1 LDAAEKFKERK
12 MTKKFFAGMS
22 MMLLLAATV
31 FAAGKPAGMDTK
43 DAADNEASA
52 MAPAKVVKKAKPAKN
67 DEAGIKKAW
76 KEVSEAWSKGDAK
89 GVASHFASDG
99 SLITPFGKSGMGRA
113 EIEKVVAEDLSIM
126 NGSTQEFSDF
136 KFRFILPGFALV
148 DLTGT
153 VSGMKAPDGTA
164 LPDKQFHIYAAL
176 ALRGDKWVALAVR
189 PYAFLAMPGAAAAA
203 PAVAPAAAAPAAA
216 ITPAAKAGEV
226 PAAPDTM
233 PVVPA
238 TK

>member
-1 LDAAEKFKERK
+1 LNAAEKFKERK

-31 FAAGKPAGMDTK
+31 FAAGK
-43 DAADNEASA
+43 
-52 MAPAKVVKKAKPAKN
+52 APATTGDEAAAPAPVKVVKKAKPAKG

-99 SLITPFGKSGMGRA
+99 SLITPFGKVAEGRVA
-113 EIEKVVAEDLSIM
+113 IEQAVAEDLSIM
-126 NGSTQEFSDF
+126 KGSTQEFSDF

-176 ALRGDKWVALAVR
+176 ALRGTKWVALAVR
-189 PYAFLAMPGAAAAA
+189 PYAFQTMPGAPAAAS
-203 PAVAPAAAAPAAA
+203 AAAPAAA
-216 ITPAAKAGEV
+216 PAAETVPAAKAAEV